1 MQLER
6 RHIYA
11 TPKIMIIDLRG
22 FHWDKK
28 ISWKLKTKSREKNNY
43 REASKNRRCSY
54 LRSQFSARRHND
66 REGRIDRPG
75 WLAPEREV
83 YSKMQYNNNEVLIW
97 PICAYNIN
105 NFHWA

>member
-28 ISWKLKTKSREKNNY
+28 ISWKLKTKSREK
-43 REASKNRRCSY
+43 KVITCSGQTTTEK
-54 LRSQFSARRHND
+54 LKKT
-66 REGRIDRPG
+66 G
-75 WLAPEREV
+75 V
-83 YSKMQYNNNEVLIW
+83 V
-97 PICAYNIN
+97 PICVASSLLG
-105 NFHWA
+105 ATMTEKGELTGRAGSRLRG